1 MMAATATN
9 DITGDRLASKTGNT
23 DKFKANFDRI
33 FGKKEAPLGEPK
45 RFKDRTKLGLSPS
58 ADVETWDC
66 RSEVE
71 KAAES
76 LLSLRYNGN
85 KIEPTI

>member
-1 MMAATATN
+1 MAATATN
-9 DITGDRLASKTGNT
+9 DITGDRLTSKIGNSE
-23 DKFKANFDRI
+23 KFKANFDRI

-45 RFKDRTKLGLSPS
+45 RLKDRTKLGVSPS

-76 LLSLRYNGN
+76 LLNMEYDGN
-85 KIEPTI
+85 KIQPTL

>member
-9 DITGDRLASKTGNT
+9 DITGDRLTSKGNS
-23 DKFKANFDRI
+23 DKFRDSFDRI

-45 RFKDRTKLGLSPS
+45 RLKDRTKLGVSPS

-85 KIEPTI
+85 KIEPTL

>member
-1 MMAATATN
+1 V
-9 DITGDRLASKTGNT
+9 
-23 DKFKANFDRI
+23 
-33 FGKKEAPLGEPK
+33 
-45 RFKDRTKLGLSPS
+45 SPS

>member
-1 MMAATATN
+1 MIVTATATN
-9 DITGDRLASKTGNT
+9 DITADRLTSRGNS
-23 DKFKANFDRI
+23 DKFRDSFDRI
-33 FGKKEAPLGEPK
+33 FGKKSAPESKPE
-45 RFKDRTKLGLSPS
+45 RFKDRKKLGISPS
-58 ADVETWDC
+58 SDVETWDC

-76 LLSLRYNGN
+76 LLNLKYDGN

>member
-1 MMAATATN
+1 MMAATTN
-9 DITGDRLASKTGNT
+9 DITGDRLASRGNSE
-23 DKFKANFDRI
+23 KFKANFDRI
-33 FGKKEAPLGEPK
+33 FGKKVVTPTK
-45 RFKDRTKLGLSPS
+45 FKDRVKLGLSPS
-58 ADVETWDC
+58 TKLENWDC

-76 LLSLRYNGN
+76 LLNLKYDGN

>member
-1 MMAATATN
+1 MMAATTN
-9 DITGDRLASKTGNT
+9 DITGDRLASRGNSE
-23 DKFKANFDRI
+23 KFKANFDRI
-33 FGKKEAPLGEPK
+33 FGKKVVTP
-45 RFKDRTKLGLSPS
+45 TKL
-58 ADVETWDC
+58 ENWDC

-76 LLSLRYNGN
+76 LLNLKYDGN